1 MTEQNSP
8 VSSYC
13 TAFVLSI
20 AWGIGCAVALILQF
34 AIYDQFLDARV
45 RAESPAVAYEQIVV
59 TPSGK
64 PLIQVGGAR
73 NPIQTLDADRNPVE
87 RDSSLLTLIPAMLSD
102 APSDALYAL
111 RNVYQFELQR
121 VQIIAIQDKSADWY
135 FLLQGVTSNRGHFVA
150 YDSVTCRTVGFLGP
164 DGFRNTPI
172 PLDEQFDVDASLFLK
187 RSRPGMLDQN
197 DLERIYDVYNN
208 EQIGFNGDYPL
219 TKNQI
224 LFQATTGVYLID
236 FKQKTV
242 DSLLNGKDVISLG
255 AVGQLAEFPDAQNA
269 ESPWTHLL
277 KLSLMA
283 RTPNSVILFDPRKSK
298 SIEYRLPDQL
308 AKRRLDVYRPADNS
322 LIFLSQVE
330 DSFRELRPGGGESKV
345 EYVRILP
352 NGEILDRKI
361 LTRHFPRGI
370 SHADEKTVMNIVSL
384 SVPGTLTTTLFA
396 GGLLPLLDD
405 REPKP
410 FSEKMAE
417 MLAVTWPAILIATLI
432 SAALCRF
439 VVRRQ
444 AEYHFPR
451 NYGWVA
457 FVFLLG
463 VPGYLGYRFHR
474 KWPLKER
481 PPAPVRTGCEVFAA

>member
-1 MTEQNSP
+1 MTEQKSP
-8 VSSYC
+8 PSSYC

-20 AWGIGCAVALILQF
+20 AWGIGCAVALILLF
-34 AIYDQFLDARV
+34 AICDEFLDARV
-45 RAESPAVAYEQIVV
+45 HTEFPAVAYEEVV
-59 TPSGK
+59 ITPSGK
-64 PLIQVGGAR
+64 PLIQVGGAQY
-73 NPIQTLDADRNPVE
+73 PIRTLDADRKPVE
-87 RDSSLLTLIPAMLSD
+87 RDPSLLTLQPAMLD
-102 APSDALYAL
+102 EAVLDGLL
-111 RNVYQFELQR
+111 RRREVYQRERRR
-121 VQIIAIQDKSADWY
+121 VQMIDVQNKSANWFFVLED
-135 FLLQGVTSNRGHFVA
+135 GTSGRAQFAG
-150 YDSVTCRTVGFLGP
+150 YDPDTCRPVGYLGP
-164 DGFRNTPI
+164 DGFHNTPI
-172 PLDEQFDVDASLFLK
+172 PLDEQFGVDPSLFLGLF
-187 RSRPGMLDQN
+187 RPGMLDRN
-197 DLERIYDVYNN
+197 DLDRIYDVYND

-269 ESPWTHLL
+269 DSPWTRLL

-298 SIEYRLPDQL
+298 SVDYRLPDQL

-330 DSFRELRPGGGESKV
+330 DSFRKLRPGGGESKV

-352 NGEILDRKI
+352 SGEILDRKI
-361 LTRHFPRGI
+361 LTQHFPRGI

-410 FSEKMAE
+410 FSEKMADT
-417 MLAVTWPAILIATLI
+417 LAVTWPAILIATLI

-439 VVRRQ
+439 VVHRQ
-444 AEYHFPR
+444 AEYHLLR
-451 NYGWVA
+451 SYGWVA

-481 PPAPVRTGCEVFAA
+481 PPVPVRTGCEVFAA